1 MNFYDCIH
9 YKIDKAI
16 KKGRLFLIEPLIKKG
31 NSITNKECCNKANSA
46 NTITYCLKK
55 AIEYEN
61 IEIIKYI
68 LDRNKIIANKLT
80 NNDDVNKP
88 SKEKLEILPD
98 YKICLNA
105 ENYTSNENILVLF
118 LNRGFDLHDYF
129 ENPINT
135 HLFYPKILKILLE
148 WGYGYKLNKNSALS
162 IIERSINYNCIESL
176 RLVSPYFYNLNLP
189 KKEIKQKLS
198 KKYNRGSDT
207 YKEVKMIIGLHI
219 FRSENLN
226 MILAHEYD
234 ENSLFYRDYLC
245 HNLFK
250 QILELV
256 NIEYYLDDL

>member
-1 MNFYDCIH
+1 M
-9 YKIDKAI
+9 
-16 KKGRLFLIEPLIKKG
+16 
-31 NSITNKECCNKANSA
+31 
-46 NTITYCLKK
+46 
-55 AIEYEN
+55 EYEN

-98 YKICLNA
+98 YKICLNDN
-105 ENYTSNENILVLF
+105 NYISNENILVLF
-118 LNRGFDLHDYF
+118 LDRGFDLHDYF
-129 ENPINT
+129 ENPIKNY
-135 HLFYPKILKILLE
+135 LNKPKILKILLE
-148 WGYGYKLNKNSALS
+148 WGYGYKLNTNYALS
-162 IIERSINYNCIESL
+162 IIDQSVWFGDIESL
-176 RLVSPYFYNLNLP
+176 QLVSPYFYNLNLP

-198 KKYNRGSDT
+198 RKYGRGSAT
-207 YKEVKMIIGLHI
+207 YKKVKMIIGLHI